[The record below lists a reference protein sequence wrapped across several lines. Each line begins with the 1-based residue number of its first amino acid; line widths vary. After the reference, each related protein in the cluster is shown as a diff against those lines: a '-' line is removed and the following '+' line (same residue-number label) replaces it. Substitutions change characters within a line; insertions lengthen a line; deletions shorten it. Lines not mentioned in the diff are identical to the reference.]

1 MIICDAECLGE
12 AKAAEVCVDDAAG
25 RGYWYFW
32 RWFQLYEPIP
42 VNRVRPRKTK
52 RDAKE
57 QRNRAS
63 YTCYIVVPSFINYQL
78 PRLISSSNFYAKL
91 TYMYRSLVNPFLEV
105 MCHMRKVIIIIESHI
120 AVTAACVPRERVLV
134 FRNAPA
140 DMLRKYLHT
149 FCECTIVE
157 VQFFLPGIHVA
168 LASL

>member
-78 PRLISSSNFYAKL
+78 PRLISSSNFCAKL
-91 TYMYRSLVNPFLEV
+91 TYMYPFFGQSLSWGYVLYED
-105 MCHMRKVIIIIESHI
+105 VIIIIESHI
-120 AVTAACVPRERVLV
+120 TVTAACVPRERVLV

-149 FCECTIVE
+149 FCECIIVE
-157 VQFFLPGIHVA
+157 VQFFLPGVHVA